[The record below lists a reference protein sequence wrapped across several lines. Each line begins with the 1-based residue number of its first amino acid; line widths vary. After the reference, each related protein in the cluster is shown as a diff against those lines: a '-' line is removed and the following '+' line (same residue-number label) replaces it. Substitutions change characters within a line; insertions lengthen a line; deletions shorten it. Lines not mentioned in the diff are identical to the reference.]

1 MIGAI
6 EIDGIRNLITINSG
20 TTTDVFEAYV
30 TKQLVPTLRPSDIV
44 VMDNLNVHKN
54 ATCGCHSRCRS
65 GRPLPPTVFSRIQ
78 SH

>member
-1 MIGAI
+1 GAI
-6 EIDGIRNLITINSG
+6 AIDGIRNLITINSG

-30 TKQLVPTLRPSDIV
+30 TQQLLPTLRPGDIV

-54 ATCGCHSRCRS
+54 ATCVDAIRDS
-65 GRPLPPTVFSRIQ
+65 GRTSSTPTVFSRIQ